1 MASIRSWLFFFDG
14 LRFSLESCSTVTLAA
29 HQRRIGCPPWRSL
42 PCSTS
47 APWWP
52 PSVADRLLH
61 RDGREAV
68 GPRAAGAY
76 VPCPTDRSRCSPPLR
91 ARPARDDVLVD
102 GVSLRQSQV
111 LTATCQSR
119 PTSPAMCGGCG
130 GRGCRRAVAEW
141 RIRLLPGRTGRADQ
155 ARYWMI
161 SSARTRI
168 DCGMV
173 NPRALAVLRLRII
186 SNFVGCSIGKSPGF
200 APFTIR
206 STYVAARRNRS

>member
-1 MASIRSWLFFFDG
+1 MTRPGENWVTVDTTACTPSQCQSRSW
-14 LRFSLESCSTVTLAA
+14 A
-29 HQRRIGCPPWRSL
+29 
-42 PCSTS
+42 S
-47 APWWP
+47 AP
-52 PSVADRLLH
+52 S
-61 RDGREAV
+61 
-68 GPRAAGAY
+68 
-76 VPCPTDRSRCSPPLR
+76 RSCRRSHANR
-91 ARPARDDVLVD
+91 ARHTESAEGRSPGGASPRRRAR
-102 GVSLRQSQV
+102 
-111 LTATCQSR
+111 SR